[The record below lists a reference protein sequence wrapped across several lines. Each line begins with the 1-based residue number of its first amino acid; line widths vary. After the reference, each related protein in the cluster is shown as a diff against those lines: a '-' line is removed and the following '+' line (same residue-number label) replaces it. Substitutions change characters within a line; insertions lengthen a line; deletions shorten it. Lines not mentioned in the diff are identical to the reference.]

1 MGWQIELKNGTL
13 NKSEFSPSEP
23 GPGEVQVAIE
33 ASSLNYRDVGIM
45 LGHYPAKEVLVPL
58 SDGAG
63 TVVSVGPGVDQF
75 KVGDLV
81 HSNFYPF
88 WTGGSANQDNHRASL
103 GCELDGMLRS
113 AANLPASAVHKAPV
127 HLSAMEAATL
137 PCAGVTAWSALFVR
151 GELRPGEHVLIQG
164 TGGVAIFALQI
175 AKATGA
181 EVTVIS
187 SSNDKLDRV
196 KQLGADHVLNYTEA
210 PNWGQTLNEQHGGP
224 AIDLV
229 LELGGE
235 HTLGQSMECLRVNGR
250 ISVIG
255 LLSGMNPSFSIPT
268 MLQKQLR
275 MSGVTVGDHEATA
288 ALGRFLTLHNIRPVI
303 DDVIDHEN
311 AARCYEAMMAAKH
324 FGKLVIKH
332 S

>member
-1 MGWQIELKNGTL
+1 MGWQIELENGTL
-13 NKSEFSPSEP
+13 SKSDTSLHEP
-23 GPGEVQVAIE
+23 GPGEVQINIE

-45 LGHYPAKEVLVPL
+45 FGHYPAKDVLVPL

-63 TVVSVGPGVDQF
+63 SVVAVGPGVDCF

-88 WTGGSANQDNHRASL
+88 WAGGSANQNNHRASL
-103 GCELDGMLRS
+103 GCEMDGMLRS
-113 AANLPASAVHKAPV
+113 AANLPASALHKAPA
-127 HLSAMEAATL
+127 HLNAIESATL

-175 AKATGA
+175 AKAAGA

-187 SSNDKLDRV
+187 SSNAKLERA
-196 KQLGADHVLNYTEA
+196 KQLGADHILNYTEI
-210 PNWGQTLNEQHGGP
+210 PNWGQAINEQHGGP
-224 AIDLV
+224 SIDLV

-275 MSGVTVGDHEATA
+275 MSGVTVGDHESTA
-288 ALGRFLTLHNIRPVI
+288 GLGRFLTLHNIKPVI
-303 DDVIDHEN
+303 DQVIDHEN
-311 AARCYEAMMAAKH
+311 AAHCYQVMMAAKH
-324 FGKLVIKH
+324 FGKQVINH
-332 S
+332 I